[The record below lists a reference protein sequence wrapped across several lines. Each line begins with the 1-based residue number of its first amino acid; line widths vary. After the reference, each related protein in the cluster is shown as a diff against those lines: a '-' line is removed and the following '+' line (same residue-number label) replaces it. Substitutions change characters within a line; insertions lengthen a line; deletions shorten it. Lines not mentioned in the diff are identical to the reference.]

1 MIYKQIR
8 TSLIITAVSFF
19 TTLPLGVEA
28 GTLENLERERA
39 LTITTLLNPELAVQ
53 DRQAKIESAKERLVD
68 LERMVLRD
76 NKLKGRNTPTV
87 QHAFENY
94 DLTFLV
100 HGAAEKNMSI
110 IDAWMNQLGI
120 TTQSVLSATLR
131 RR

>member
-1 MIYKQIR
+1 MKTTHIL
-8 TSLIITAVSFF
+8 SAVVFSAVISVSSF
-19 TTLPLGVEA
+19 VSA

-39 LTITTLLNPELAVQ
+39 LTINTMLDPEVAIK
-53 DRQAKIESAKERLVD
+53 DRQAKMAGAKVRLID

-76 NKLKGRNTPTV
+76 KKLTGRNTPAV
-87 QHAFENY
+87 RQAFENY

-100 HGAAEKNMSI
+100 HGAAEKNISI
-110 IDAWMNQLGI
+110 MDAWLNQLGM

>member
-1 MIYKQIR
+1 MKTTHIL
-8 TSLIITAVSFF
+8 SAVVFSAVISVSSF
-19 TTLPLGVEA
+19 VSA

-39 LTITTLLNPELAVQ
+39 LTINTMLDPEVAIK
-53 DRQAKIESAKERLVD
+53 DRQAKMAGAKVRLID

-76 NKLKGRNTPTV
+76 KKLTGRNTPAV
-87 QHAFENY
+87 RQAFENY

-100 HGAAEKNMSI
+100 HGATEKNISI
-110 IDAWMNQLGI
+110 MDAWLNQLGM

>member
-1 MIYKQIR
+1 MKTTPILSAVVFSAVV
-8 TSLIITAVSFF
+8 SLSAMAT
-19 TTLPLGVEA
+19 A

-39 LTITTLLNPELAVQ
+39 LTINTMLDPEVAIK
-53 DRQAKIESAKERLVD
+53 DRQAKMAGAKVRLID

-76 NKLKGRNTPTV
+76 KKLTGRNTPAV
-87 QHAFENY
+87 RQAFENY

-100 HGAAEKNMSI
+100 HGATEKNISI
-110 IDAWMNQLGI
+110 MDAWLNQLGM